1 MGFRVFTFK
10 PRKKYAVNSY
20 SYTEIIVTNP
30 LQKYFRQPKI
40 YVRLPSSGNFYPPGA
55 IEMTETGEFPVF
67 AMTAKDELMFK
78 TPDALLN
85 GQSTVDVIQSCVP
98 NIKNAWAMPS
108 IDVDAVLV
116 AIRIA
121 TYGENMEIRV
131 DIPNTEIT
139 KDYEVDLRHVLDS
152 LSQSSFEPILEIN
165 DDIVLQIRPLTYRE
179 TTINTTRTLEEQR
192 IFTIVNDEE
201 MSDEDKIAVF
211 NQSFRRLTDL
221 TVGTVSQAIA
231 AIKTPDGI
239 IQEREV
245 IDELINSCDASL
257 FKKVVSHLEEQRER
271 FNIKPFTVHATPEEI
286 EDGAPESFE
295 VPVNLDAS
303 VFFK

>member
-1 MGFRVFTFK
+1 MSTSF
-10 PRKKYAVNSY
+10 
-20 SYTEIIVTNP
+20 
-30 LQKYFRQPKI
+30 QKYFRQPKI
-40 YVRLPSSGNFYPPGA
+40 YIRLPSSGNFYPPGA
-55 IEMTETGEFPVF
+55 LELTETGEFPVY

-121 TYGENMEIRV
+121 TYGENMDV
-131 DIPNTEIT
+131 MVNIPNTEIT
-139 KDYEVDLRHVLDS
+139 KEYQVDLRHVLDKLCS
-152 LSQSSFEPILEIN
+152 ASFEPIVQIN
-165 DDIVLQIRPLTYRE
+165 DDIVLQLRPLTYRE

-192 IFTIVNDEE
+192 IFSIVNDEG
-201 MSDEDKIAVF
+201 MSDEEKVNIF

-221 TVGTVSQAIA
+221 TVGTVSQTIA
-231 AIKTPDGI
+231 AIKTP
-239 IQEREV
+239 EEV
-245 IDELINSCDASL
+245 IQDRDIINDLINNCDASL
-257 FKKVVSHLEEQRER
+257 FKNVVNHLEEQRKR
-271 FNIKPFTVHATPEEI
+271 FNIEPFTAHATPEEI
-286 EDGAPESFE
+286 EDGAPETFE
-295 VPVNLDAS
+295 VPINLDAS

>member
-1 MGFRVFTFK
+1 VSASF
-10 PRKKYAVNSY
+10 
-20 SYTEIIVTNP
+20 
-30 LQKYFRQPKI
+30 QKYFRQPKI
-40 YVRLPSSGNFYPPGA
+40 YIRLPSSGNFYPPGA
-55 IEMTETGEFPVF
+55 LELTETGEFPVY

-121 TYGENMEIRV
+121 TYGENMDV
-131 DIPNTEIT
+131 MVNIPNTEIT
-139 KDYEVDLRHVLDS
+139 KEYQVDLRHVLDKLCS
-152 LSQSSFEPILEIN
+152 ASFEPIVQIN
-165 DDIVLQIRPLTYRE
+165 DDIVLQLRPLTYRE

-192 IFTIVNDEE
+192 IFSIVNDEG
-201 MSDEDKIAVF
+201 MSDEEKVNIF

-221 TVGTVSQAIA
+221 TVGTVSQTIA
-231 AIKTPDGI
+231 AIKTP
-239 IQEREV
+239 EEV
-245 IDELINSCDASL
+245 IQDRDIINDLINNCDASL
-257 FKKVVSHLEEQRER
+257 FKNVVNHLEEQRKR
-271 FNIKPFTVHATPEEI
+271 FNIEPFTAHATPEEV
-286 EDGAPESFE
+286 EDGAPETFE
-295 VPVNLDAS
+295 VPINLDAS

>member
-1 MGFRVFTFK
+1 MSASF
-10 PRKKYAVNSY
+10 
-20 SYTEIIVTNP
+20 
-30 LQKYFRQPKI
+30 QKYFRQPKI
-40 YVRLPSSGNFYPPGA
+40 YIRLPSSGNFYPPGA
-55 IEMTETGEFPVF
+55 LELTETGEFPVY

-121 TYGENMEIRV
+121 TYGENMDV
-131 DIPNTEIT
+131 MVNIPNTEIT
-139 KDYEVDLRHVLDS
+139 KEYQVDLRHVLDKLCS
-152 LSQSSFEPILEIN
+152 ASFEPVVQIN
-165 DDIVLQIRPLTYRE
+165 DDIVLQLRPLTYRE

-192 IFTIVNDEE
+192 IFNIVNDEGI
-201 MSDEDKIAVF
+201 SDEEKVNIF

-221 TVGTVSQAIA
+221 TVGTVSQTIA
-231 AIKTPDGI
+231 AIKTP
-239 IQEREV
+239 EEV
-245 IDELINSCDASL
+245 IQDRNVINDLINNCDASL
-257 FKKVVSHLEEQRER
+257 FKTVVNHLEEQRKR
-271 FNIKPFTVHATPEEI
+271 FNIEPFTAHATPEEI
-286 EDGAPESFE
+286 EDGAPETFE
-295 VPVNLDAS
+295 VPINLDAS

>member
-1 MGFRVFTFK
+1 MT
-10 PRKKYAVNSY
+10 S
-20 SYTEIIVTNP
+20 P

-55 IEMTETGEFPVF
+55 IELTETGEFPVY

-98 NIKNAWAMPS
+98 NIKNAWVMPS

-121 TYGENMEIRV
+121 TYGEKMDVMVN
-131 DIPNTEIT
+131 IPNTERT
-139 KDYEVDLRHVLDS
+139 KEYDVDLRHVLDS
-152 LSQSSFEPILEIN
+152 LSQASYEPILPIDEN
-165 DDIVLQIRPLTYRE
+165 IVLQIRPLTYRE

-201 MSDEDKIAVF
+201 MSDEDKIEVF

-239 IQEREV
+239 IQDREI

-257 FKKVVSHLEEQRER
+257 FKKVVSHLEEQRAR
-271 FNIKPFTVHATPEEI
+271 FNIKPFTVESTDDEI
-286 EDGAPESFE
+286 EDGAPPTFE

>member
-1 MGFRVFTFK
+1 MTK
-10 PRKKYAVNSY
+10 
-20 SYTEIIVTNP
+20 P

-55 IEMTETGEFPVF
+55 LELTETGEFPVY

-121 TYGENMEIRV
+121 TYGENMDV
-131 DIPNTEIT
+131 MVNIPNTEIT
-139 KDYEVDLRHVLDS
+139 KEYQVDLRHVLDK
-152 LSQSSFEPILEIN
+152 LSSASFEPVVQIN
-165 DDIVLQIRPLTYRE
+165 DEIVLQIRPLTYRE

-201 MSDEDKIAVF
+201 MSDEEKINIF

-221 TVGTVSQAIA
+221 TVGTVSQTIV
-231 AIKTPDGI
+231 AIKTPDDLI
-239 IQEREV
+239 HDREV
-245 IDELINSCDASL
+245 IDDLINNCDAGL
-257 FKKVVSHLEEQRER
+257 FKKVVNHLEEQRKR
-271 FNIKPFTVHATPEEI
+271 FNIEPFTVHSTPEEI
-286 EDGAPESFE
+286 EDGAPETFE

>member
-1 MGFRVFTFK
+1 MSASF
-10 PRKKYAVNSY
+10 
-20 SYTEIIVTNP
+20 
-30 LQKYFRQPKI
+30 QKYFRQPKI
-40 YVRLPSSGNFYPPGA
+40 YIRLPSSGNFYPPGA
-55 IEMTETGEFPVF
+55 LELTETGEFPVY

-121 TYGENMEIRV
+121 TYGENMDV
-131 DIPNTEIT
+131 MVNIPNTEIT
-139 KDYEVDLRHVLDS
+139 KEYQVDLRHVLDKLCS
-152 LSQSSFEPILEIN
+152 ASFEPIVQIN
-165 DDIVLQIRPLTYRE
+165 DDIVLQLRPLTYRE

-192 IFTIVNDEE
+192 IFSIVNDEG
-201 MSDEDKIAVF
+201 MSDEEKVNIF

-221 TVGTVSQAIA
+221 TVGTVSQTIA
-231 AIKTPDGI
+231 AIKTP
-239 IQEREV
+239 EEV
-245 IDELINSCDASL
+245 IQDRDIINDLINNCDASL
-257 FKKVVSHLEEQRER
+257 FKNVVNHLEEQRKR
-271 FNIKPFTVHATPEEI
+271 FNIEPFTAHATPEEI
-286 EDGAPESFE
+286 EDGAPETFE
-295 VPVNLDAS
+295 VPINLDAS